1 MRVEAGSPG
10 HGPPTGAA
18 LLLPTPLPPEDRSG
32 AYSVVVAAGREMLAD
47 ELAGRAT
54 ALGAYVHRLESRRT
68 DAFHWGS
75 WFATQAEPALRH
87 HAAIAYAGAGAVPLL
102 ADEGLARLIQPA
114 AGEVVANN
122 RFSADALSVAGDLP
136 AALAALRGAP
146 TDNAAVRCLADAGFS
161 VTDLSGE
168 PYAAFDVDTPQDLAL
183 LHAALPLPGTRRP
196 GRPLVEFLEA
206 ARLPD
211 GRPLAIPRIEEV
223 QAVMRDRA
231 GELLVAGRV
240 PSRTWQHLE
249 TETACRVRLFAEER
263 GMRSAPGGAPRSLF
277 GEWTKRHGPADL
289 MGELTRLADAVVLDT
304 RVLMAALSGS
314 SDAAAWPP
322 AEERYASDFL
332 DAAAISTP
340 WLHELTAAAA
350 ASAVPVILGGHALV
364 SDGLRIL
371 VDSAWLGH

>member
-1 MRVEAGSPG
+1 MPDGGTLLIVGLPLDPAIPIGPYSAG
-10 HGPPTGAA
+10 
-18 LLLPTPLPPEDRSG
+18 L
-32 AYSVVVAAGREMLAD
+32 AAGRELLVGDLGTRAAA
-47 ELAGRAT
+47 AGARVRGVAPQR
-54 ALGAYVHRLESRRT
+54 V
-68 DAFHWGS
+68 DAFHWGR
-75 WFATQAEPALRH
+75 WFGPLADGALTG
-87 HAAIAYAGAGAVPLL
+87 AGGVSAIGYAGAGAVPLL
-102 ADEGLARLIQPA
+102 GDESLARLVRPA
-114 AGEVVANN
+114 AGEVVTNN
-122 RFSADALSVAGDLP
+122 RFSSDAFVLGVAGADD
-136 AALAALRGAP
+136 ARRAVHAVVDAP
-146 TDNAAVRCLADAGFS
+146 TDNAAVRCLADAGFR

-183 LHAALPLPGTRRP
+183 LRVALTLPGARRP
-196 GRPLVEFLEA
+196 AGPLTEFLGA
-206 ARLPD
+206 ARLRGD
-211 GRPLAIPRIEEV
+211 APLEIPRIEEV
-223 QAVMRDRA
+223 QVVMRDRR

-263 GMRSAPGGAPRSLF
+263 GMRSAPGSTPRSLL

-289 MGELTRLADAVVLDT
+289 IGELTRLAHAVILDT

-332 DAAAISTP
+332 DAAAITTP

-350 ASAVPVILGGHALV
+350 ASRVPVLLGGHALA

-371 VDSAWLGH
+371 VDAAWLGH